1 MRGVALA
8 AVCAVLLVPIDAL
21 RAQVRPDTGRRVPR
35 PGLARP
41 RPANPRDTLRARGD
55 TAGAA
60 RDSTGL
66 RVQWPE
72 PDSVMQELLRRPG
85 YAITRYKADTVVF
98 DAKTRTLNLDAR
110 RGGVAAVQRDSQL
123 VVADTGIVYSER
135 TGEAV
140 ARGNLLFRDPGRNA
154 ADVTAR
160 GVATYNLRD
169 RSARVTGGRTAFQS
183 GETWF
188 VSTDILKMIQ
198 TADSANGSPTFYGLR
213 GNLTSCDDTVHGPH
227 YHFHFREI
235 KKRGSFMVARPGIL
249 YIADIPVFWL
259 PFIFQDMRSGRRS
272 GVLTPR
278 FGVSDIVRNSPTY
291 RRNIENVGYYWAI
304 NEYMDAELS
313 FDWRSG
319 TGGRAEEVDPGW
331 IRLNGQW
338 QYNWLSRFLGGSIAS
353 SYTSQ
358 NDGDKNLAVSW
369 GHRQSFTR
377 DRNVNANLNYVSST
391 RLQRQNTFNPYTAL
405 ATIRSQANFADKIGP
420 ASIQLGGTRTQF
432 PGRAEVDQTLPTLS
446 ITSGPINLARWLVWT
461 PGFQFNDQR
470 RLHIDQPGFFA
481 TRFRIDAQGDTTGRD
496 SVRKD
501 TRATTASFDTPLQI
515 FGFDLRNSFRYSDQV
530 DDFPDI
536 EKLVQVDSPYTVT
549 ERVFARRFTTSLDW
563 TPSFGLPGFSQGRWN
578 VSPSVSLQNVTG
590 DPFMVRTFRSNGRW
604 VRQSKRP
611 VFGIGAAPT
620 FFGLIP
626 GFFGF
631 SRFRQA
637 ISPTLSYNFAPRAD
651 VNDEFLAAV
660 GISRQGYLGSLA
672 QNAVSLGLTTNLEG
686 KLRSARDTN
695 PEAARKVK
703 LISLNFTSLSY
714 DFERARK
721 TGRAIAG
728 LTNQT
733 WGYSARSDLLPNVD
747 LQVDYSL
754 FQGNPESDTARF
766 SPYRTRVSGGFS
778 INQRSNPFAILTRL
792 FGRAVPANTIPSAEV
807 VDPDTSRHD
816 ETRRLAVQPV
826 AGGRARA
833 AQFVVP
839 PHQGWEASFTFTSSR
854 DRPPTGDANVVEF
867 DPELRCAPFR
877 NVNPIA
883 FEECVRIQRTNPSIE
898 SPFTPSR
905 GGTVYRSPPVTSLGS
920 NVNFHLTPKWSAS
933 WQTTYDFVAGDF
945 ASHIVSLQRDLH
957 DWRAVFAFT
966 QSPNGNFAFNFFIAL
981 KAQPDLKF
989 DYNRAT
995 YRTSGFQ

>member
-8 AVCAVLLVPIDAL
+8 AVCTALLVPFDAL
-21 RAQVRPDTGRRVPR
+21 RAQVRPDTSGVRR

-41 RPANPRDTLRARGD
+41 RPANPRDTLRARRD

-85 YAITRYKADTVVF
+85 YAITRYKADTVIF
-98 DAKTRTLNLDAR
+98 DAKTRTLSLDAR

-140 ARGNLLFRDPGRNA
+140 ARGNLVFRDPGRNA
-154 ADVTAR
+154 ADVVAR

-169 RSARVTGGRTAFQS
+169 RSARVTEGRTAVQS

-188 VSTDILKMIQ
+188 VSADILKMIQ
-198 TADSANGSPTFYGLR
+198 TGDSANGTPVFYGLR

-235 KKRGSFMVARPGIL
+235 KRRGNFMVARPGIL

-291 RRNIENVGYYWAI
+291 RRNIENVGYYWAM

-338 QYNWLSRFLGGSIAS
+338 QYNWLSRFLSGSIAS

-358 NDGDKNLAVSW
+358 NDGLTNLAVSW

-391 RLQRQNTFNPYTAL
+391 RLQRQNSFNPYTAL

-420 ASIQLGGTRTQF
+420 ASIQLGGTRTQY

-461 PGFQFNDQR
+461 PGFQFNDTR
-470 RLHIDQPGFFA
+470 RLNIDQPGIFA

-515 FGFDLRNSFRYSDQV
+515 FGFDLRNSFRYSDEL

-563 TPSFGLPGFSQGRWN
+563 TPSFALPGFSRGRWN
-578 VSPSVSLQNVTG
+578 VSPNVSLQNVTG

-626 GFFGF
+626 GFLGF
-631 SRFRQA
+631 SRFRHA
-637 ISPTLSYNFAPRAD
+637 ITPTLSYNFAPRAD

-686 KLRSARDTN
+686 KVRSARDTN

-703 LISLNFTSLSY
+703 LITLNFTSLSY

-778 INQRSNPFAILTRL
+778 INQRSNPFAILTRI
-792 FGRAVPANTIPSAEV
+792 FGRAVPANTISSAEV

-839 PHQGWEASFTFTSSR
+839 AREGWEASFTFTSSR
-854 DRPPTGDANVVEF
+854 DRPPTGNANVVEF

-883 FEECVRIQRTNPSIE
+883 FQECVTIQRTNPSIE

-933 WQTTYDFVAGDF
+933 WQTTYDFVAGEF